1 MYISLEIMFR
11 HRKKKNNMKVL
22 FNRIKYSNVSFG
34 LNTWVAILDA
44 ILN

>member
-1 MYISLEIMFR
+1 MYISLEIMFM
-11 HRKKKNNMKVL
+11 HRKNNNMKVL
-22 FNRIKYSNVSFG
+22 FNRAKYSIVSFG

>member
-1 MYISLEIMFR
+1 MYISLEIMFM
-11 HRKKKNNMKVL
+11 HRINNNMKVL
-22 FNRIKYSNVSFG
+22 FHRAKYSIVSFG

>member
-1 MYISLEIMFR
+1 MYIILEIMFL
-11 HRKKKNNMKVL
+11 HRKNSNMKVL
-22 FNRIKYSNVSFG
+22 FNRAKYSIVNFG

>member
-1 MYISLEIMFR
+1 MN
-11 HRKKKNNMKVL
+11 RKNINMKVV
-22 FNRIKYSNVSFG
+22 FNRAKYSIVSFG